1 MKKCKQNEMKENFC
15 VDYCKRYIRLTVEIE
30 GLQAIKHPDKN
41 LLFEINKM
49 MNKMTN
55 KTFLY
60 MNFWAQKTKS

>member
-1 MKKCKQNEMKENFC
+1 M
-15 VDYCKRYIRLTVEIE
+15 VEIE
-30 GLQAIKHPDKN
+30 RLQAIKHPDKN